1 MAIRKYMNDKKAPQ
15 LFVQASSAAFDD
27 PAHFPWTMG
36 FFAYRTEG
44 SAYARYILQSK
55 PGAKIA
61 VLYGS
66 SAAGREYLA
75 GLHDG
80 LGGKASTMI
89 AKEVSYEH
97 TDASLASQIAA
108 LKGSGADV
116 FINLALGKFATQAIR
131 RVYDIGWR
139 PLQFIPNASLST
151 AAFLES
157 GGPQESR
164 WNHHERPL
172 QGLAACAGPTRPCCA

>member
-1 MAIRKYMNDKKAPQ
+1 MNHHRACWR
-15 LFVQASSAAFDD
+15 LF
-27 PAHFPWTMG
+27 
-36 FFAYRTEG
+36 
-44 SAYARYILQSK
+44 
-55 PGAKIA
+55 
-61 VLYGS
+61 YGS

-89 AKEVSYEH
+89 VKEVSYEH
-97 TDASLASQIAA
+97 TDAGLASQIAA

-139 PLQFIPNASLST
+139 RDRTLLISRRVEFSS
-151 AAFLES
+151 S
-157 GGPQESR
+157 GGEMLISR
-164 WNHHERPL
+164 YSIGDLFFCSGKFPRNPRRHHNKIDRT
-172 QGLAACAGPTRPCCA
+172 GHFD